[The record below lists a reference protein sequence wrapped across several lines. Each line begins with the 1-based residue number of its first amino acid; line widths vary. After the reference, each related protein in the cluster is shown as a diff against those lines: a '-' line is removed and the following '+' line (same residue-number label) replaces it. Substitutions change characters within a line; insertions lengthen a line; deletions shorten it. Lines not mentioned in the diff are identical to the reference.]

1 MSDTPA
7 PSLPRSRLYMA
18 MSLLVLLN
26 LFNYID
32 RYVLPPV
39 FPEIGREFGVGET
52 EKGLLATAFLVVY
65 MLASPIFGIAADR
78 YSRWALVGIGML
90 IQVTGTLGTGLSSTF
105 GMLLM
110 FRCIM
115 GVGDA
120 AYGPAAPTL
129 IAELFPIEKRGRAL
143 AWFYAAI
150 PVGSALGYV
159 IGGVIAEATGSWRSP
174 FFVIAPPMIIL
185 GLACLMF
192 KDTRPASEVVAPR
205 IRPTLHDYAGL
216 LRNRSYLL
224 NCAGMTALTFAL
236 GGLSYW
242 MPAYLELERSLSKSA
257 ANTTFGGILAA
268 TGLAA
273 TLAGGWAGDRLRA
286 RYPGSYFIVS
296 GSAMLVA
303 VPLMLLMLIVPMPF
317 CWIVIAAAL
326 FCLFFNTG
334 PSNTIIANVTFP
346 HIRASAFAMNIFI
359 IHTLGDAISP
369 PILGYLKERT
379 GTHDLGFVVCAGV
392 VAIGGAFWI
401 AGARHLARDTDVVER
416 AQLAGQ
422 PPRH

>member
-1 MSDTPA
+1 MTASA
-7 PSLPRSRLYMA
+7 FPRSRVFLA

-39 FPEIGREFGVGET
+39 IPEIGREFSVDET
-52 EKGLLATAFLVVY
+52 VKGTLATAFLVVY

-78 YSRWALVGIGML
+78 YSRWVLVGIGML
-90 IQVTGTLGTGLSSTF
+90 IQVTGTLGSGLSTTF

-129 IAELFPIEKRGRAL
+129 IAELFPLEKRGRAL

-159 IGGVIAEATGSWRSP
+159 IGGGIAEATGSWRSP
-174 FFVIAPPMIIL
+174 FYVITPPMIIL

-192 KDTRPASEVVAPR
+192 KDGRHARSAAPP
-205 IRPTLHDYAGL
+205 IRPNWHDYRNL
-216 LRNRSYLL
+216 LCNRSYLL
-224 NCAGMTALTFAL
+224 NCAGMTALTFAI

-242 MPAYLELERSLSKSA
+242 MPAYLELERSLSKTA

-296 GSAMLVA
+296 GTAMLVA
-303 VPLMLLMLIVPMPF
+303 VPLMLLMLIIPMPL

-334 PSNTIIANVTFP
+334 PSNTIIANVTLP
-346 HIRASAFAMNIFI
+346 RVRASAFALNIFI

-369 PILGYLKERT
+369 PILGYLKQVT
-379 GTHDLGFVVCAGV
+379 GSHDAGFIVCAGV
-392 VAIGGAFWI
+392 VALGGAFWL
-401 AGARHLARDTDVVER
+401 AGARHLARDTDTVER
-416 AQLAGQ
+416 TILVEQA
-422 PPRH
+422 PISR